1 MLQKIGFGF
10 LTFIGI
16 LCIMFG
22 IMALQESN
30 EGEAFLY
37 FMIGIPCAI
46 PLIRELIYMGGDKIK
61 QVEKKNAGDEFYQF
75 LSNSSGANTIVRR
88 CREVKSGESIEI
100 TSTSVRIMGS
110 YVEKEMFKLNNPL
123 NKYGTV
129 DELRV
134 FSVWLY
140 NQINLP
146 GYILKPMKGCYTSS
160 LPTGFREN
168 VSGGY
173 SFTYDSYGGDDVYGY
188 EICREVKTANTQ
200 QNVTL

>member
-1 MLQKIGFGF
+1 MLQKIGLGF

-30 EGEAFLY
+30 GGEAFLY
-37 FMIGIPCAI
+37 FVIGIPCI
-46 PLIRELIYMGGDKIK
+46 YPLILIFSDFGGDKIK
-61 QVEKKNAGDEFYQF
+61 QKRQKNERDKLYRH
-75 LSNSSGANTIVRR
+75 LSGSSGAETIVRR
-88 CREVKSGESIEI
+88 CREVKRGESIEI
-100 TSTSVRIMGS
+100 TSTNVRIMDF
-110 YVEKEMFKLNNPL
+110 YIEKERFKLNNPL
-123 NKYGTV
+123 NQYGTV
-129 DELRV
+129 DELRA

-173 SFTYDSYGGDDVYGY
+173 SFTYSSDSGDDIYGY
-188 EICREVKTANTQ
+188 EICREVKAVNTQ

>member
-1 MLQKIGFGF
+1 MLQKIGLGF

-16 LCIMFG
+16 LCIMFD
-22 IMALQESN
+22 IIALQESN
-30 EGEAFLY
+30 GGEAFLY
-37 FMIGIPCAI
+37 FVIGIPCI
-46 PLIRELIYMGGDKIK
+46 YPLILIFSDFGRDKIK
-61 QVEKKNAGDEFYQF
+61 QERQKNFYRY
-75 LSNSSGANTIVRR
+75 LSSSSGAETIVRR

-100 TSTSVRIMGS
+100 TSTNVRIMDF
-110 YVEKEMFKLNNPL
+110 YIEKEMVKLNNPL

-173 SFTYDSYGGDDVYGY
+173 SFIYSSDGCDDIYGY
-188 EICREVKTANTQ
+188 KICREVKAVNAK
-200 QNVTL
+200 QNITL